1 MNNLLILSEKED
13 ITTLHFS
20 VRSLNALKKSGIN
33 TIGELL
39 KLSDEQIYKIKNIG
53 AKSAQEIIETI
64 KTLDIKRVELSSS
77 EFTSAAD
84 SNLAYIQNRPTFEDE
99 FGVIYYDALIED
111 SALSNRAKN
120 SLLRVG
126 IKKLSQI
133 RKFTFDD
140 FMSIKNMGSKTAQ
153 ELVDII
159 SSFCFEPK
167 KEVNSSEFLDEN
179 IKFII
184 SEIDQ
189 YLGIDK
195 RIITLLISKLL
206 EQQPQLYGESLIY
219 KIYEQKEILY
229 SFKKSVVDS
238 IKRKTK
244 LSKNVLISSLPKH
257 LLNTTI
263 LEKTLLELEYDGTI
277 IFEDDE
283 SLSFIYPTILEFAET
298 LNEKEREILLKK
310 ISGKTLEEI
319 GTDYG
324 FTRERARQKLSGILK
339 KRPQLAEDKY
349 IYVFSTYDFT
359 LEDFNFSFGTNNE
372 VYYYLESICT
382 VKNKDKKV
390 IDDSL
395 NDENISIEMKKR
407 IEKCV
412 FKNYI
417 NTGDRMI
424 HKDRP
429 SLVKYAAS
437 IFAKDKIKYDD
448 FVDKYHLWL
457 NDYGIYDDKYIL
469 ASRAYENHLNACD
482 YVLWNFGR
490 SFRYYDIHAREYG
503 DLFDELDLENY
514 EDVEL
519 STYKFFK
526 EYSDLM
532 QEYDI
537 RDEFELHNL
546 LKKSNH
552 YSENIVFGKMPT
564 IVIGNGDAEKQ
575 AFELLYN
582 NSPINTNDFGILY
595 EETYGIK
602 KDTAIGGPF
611 KALRQYYHEG
621 IYTVDYERLSE
632 DESEFIRNSLTDD
645 FYTLSNVQKRYLS
658 QFPDGDIKR
667 INARSLME
675 IGFKAFSQ
683 YIIKGTY
690 HNLSEYVQSLLL
702 NKDFVDIDEI
712 TNGIQRTGT
721 FTTELYKHRAN
732 YEIIEYMPKQYMN
745 IKRLESVGIR
755 KNDLIDYC
763 NAVNEFI
770 SPGAYFTIHSLNKTM
785 FEHSLH
791 DLGFDDTFYAA
802 ILTEDRKHFSYFK
815 AANNK
820 VFFAGNKEVL
830 LTDFLEYVFKDF
842 DKIDIYDLQQLLQE
856 EYGLHFSKENLA
868 EHIKKSSLYY
878 SVTTMDIVYRDYN
891 TYLEEI

>member
-1 MNNLLILSEKED
+1 MDNLLIFSENDD
-13 ITTLHFS
+13 ITTLKFS

-39 KLSDEQIYKIKNIG
+39 KLSDENIYKIKNIG
-53 AKSAQEIIETI
+53 AKSAQEIIETKNI
-64 KTLDIKRVELSSS
+64 LDIKRGELSSS
-77 EFTSAAD
+77 AFTSTAD

-99 FGVIYYDALIED
+99 FGIIYYDAFIVD

-120 SLLRVG
+120 SLLQVG
-126 IKKLSQI
+126 IEKLSQI
-133 RKFTFDD
+133 RRFTFED

-153 ELVDII
+153 ELVEVI
-159 SSFCFEPK
+159 SSFYFEPQK
-167 KEVNSSEFLDEN
+167 KENSFEFLDEN
-179 IKFII
+179 IEFII
-184 SEIDQ
+184 SEIDHFF
-189 YLGIDK
+189 GIDK
-195 RIITLLISKLL
+195 RTVTLLISKLL

-219 KIYEQKEILY
+219 KIYEQKEILC
-229 SFKKSVVDS
+229 SLKNLVVNS
-238 IKRKTK
+238 IKAKTT

-263 LEKTLLELEYDGTI
+263 LEKILLELEYDGTI
-277 IFEDDE
+277 FFEDDE
-283 SLSFIYPTILEFAET
+283 SLSFRYPTILEFAES
-298 LNEKEREILLKK
+298 LNEKEREIFLKK
-310 ISGKTLEEI
+310 ISGRTLEEI
-319 GTDYG
+319 GTDCG
-324 FTRERARQKLSGILK
+324 FTKERARQKLSGILK

-349 IYVFSTYDFT
+349 IYVFSSYNFT
-359 LEDFNFSFGTNNE
+359 LEDFKFSFGTNDE

-424 HKDRP
+424 HKDRR
-429 SLVKYAAS
+429 SLIKYAAS

-457 NDYGIYDDKYIL
+457 NDYGIYDNKYIL
-469 ASRAYENHLNACD
+469 TSRFYENRLNACD

-490 SFRYYDIHAREYG
+490 SFRYYDIQAREYG
-503 DLFDELDLENY
+503 DLFDGLDLEQY

-519 STYKFFK
+519 SAYKFFK
-526 EYSDLM
+526 EYPDLM

-537 RDEFELHNL
+537 HDEFELHNL
-546 LKKSNH
+546 LKKSGH

-575 AFELLYN
+575 ALELLYN
-582 NSPINTNDFGILY
+582 NSPISANNFGVLY

-602 KDTAIGGPF
+602 KDTAMGGHF

-632 DESEFIRNSLTDD
+632 YESDYIRNSLTDD
-645 FYTLSNVQKRYLS
+645 FYILSNVQKRYLS
-658 QFPDGDIKR
+658 QFPHGDIKR

-675 IGFKAFSQ
+675 IGFKVFSQ
-683 YIIKGTY
+683 HLLNGKY

-702 NKDFVDIDEI
+702 DKDFVDINEI

-745 IKRLESVGIR
+745 IKRLEAVGIS
-755 KNDLIDYC
+755 KKDLVDYC

-770 SPGAYFTIHSLNKTM
+770 SPGAYFTIRFLNKM
-785 FEHSLH
+785 IFEHSLN

-820 VFFAGNKEVL
+820 VFFVGNKEVL
-830 LTDFLEYVFKDF
+830 FTDFLEYVFKDF

-856 EYGLHFSKENLA
+856 DYGLHFSKESLA
-868 EHIKKSSLYY
+868 EHIKRSSLYY

-891 TYLEEI
+891 TYLEEV